1 MSKAMTDVAELT
13 PQQRTILELML
24 KEKRAASAVA
34 RPAIETQS
42 RDTNTFPLSFGQQRL
57 WFVQGL
63 APDSYVYNIPQ
74 ALRLKGE
81 LNVSALEAAV
91 NEIVRRH
98 EILRTT
104 FTVRK
109 AQPLQVIAAP
119 EPLQLTVDDLSGLE
133 PEAREAEALRL
144 ATDEARYVFDLEKG
158 PLFRTRLLRLADD
171 DFVFLVCMHHI
182 VCDGWSL
189 GVFYRELEALY
200 TAFLE
205 NQTSPLAELPLQY
218 ADFACWQR
226 ETLQGEVLEQQLS
239 YWRDQLSQSLA
250 PLELP
255 TDRSR
260 PSVQTFVGATESKV
274 LPKYMTAALEEI
286 SRQAGTTM
294 FMTMLAA
301 FQTQLHLYTNRR
313 DIVVGT
319 ATASR
324 TRVEIEG
331 LIGFF
336 TNTLVMRTDFS
347 GNPSFQEILA
357 QVRET
362 SLGAMAHQDL
372 PFEKIVEEL
381 EPKHDLSYSPL
392 FQVGFLYEEASSQPF
407 KLPGL
412 RVGSFDIDEGSAKW
426 DLSLALTDNPQGIS
440 AYLEYNKDLFDAA
453 TIQRML
459 GHLEHLL
466 EQIIKNPGVK
476 LSELC
481 LLTEPEWDQLVVQY
495 NATKQEFPYEVC
507 FHNLFEQQAERSP
520 GALALCCGSEELSYA
535 ELNAKANQLAYHL
548 MAAGIGPEKRVA
560 LCLERSP
567 NMVIALL
574 AVNKAGG
581 AYVPLNEHWP
591 PNRIQF
597 ILDDAEVCAVLTQE
611 SLRHLIPAGAK
622 FPVWSLDTEWPAIS
636 KNSTDNPPPR
646 AHHDNLIYV
655 YYTSGSTGIP
665 KGVTMSHR
673 SLVNYATLIP
683 EPYNLRAGGRTLVH
697 SPFSFDLTLTGL
709 LPPLMV
715 GAAVEL
721 VNPGDELEGVGVP
734 LSSEGNRYSLIKITP
749 SHLQVL
755 SNWLGERGKCGNVD
769 ALIIGGEACPGEV
782 LRYWQ
787 EQEQPTRMI
796 DEYGPTETVVGCSI
810 FEVPPSERYTAIVPI
825 GRPISNMQMY
835 VLDEAMRVLP
845 AGVIGEIYIGG
856 EGVAR
861 GYLGLPGLTAERFVP
876 DPFTSEP
883 GKRLYK
889 SGDVG
894 RMQVDGEMEYLGRT
908 DEQVKIRGFRIE
920 LGEIESVLRMHEA
933 VKESSVVV
941 QGTGGDKR
949 LVGYVVLS
957 ETIAQELKEA
967 TREDIREY
975 LKREL
980 PEYMVPVDVM
990 VLDRMPL
997 TSNGKVDRKSL
1008 PLPAQMQLGSTGSY
1022 VPPKNEIEEQLVAIW
1037 EEILNVRPIGVTDNF
1052 FERGGHSLLV
1062 VRLLAQVEDKYR
1074 REITISSFFRKPTIR
1089 DLIEMIDKGDIAE
1102 VDALVCIQRGAWR
1115 PPIFIVHALGGDVLY
1130 FRTLAAEMGD
1140 DQPFYGLQGTYPGD
1154 LKEFISIEELAS
1166 NYLEEICAAHPGPY
1180 HIGGY
1185 SFGSVVA
1192 FEMARQ
1198 LKQQGREVGV
1208 LAMLEGGSPYEVKHL
1223 DADVRLHT
1231 VAGLARDLARLAN
1244 QEFDLPND
1252 LIKEMVKT
1260 MPLEEGVEFIIQ
1272 KLRRE
1277 GLLSERIGVPWMR
1290 KFIHGAMLRMESVK
1304 QYSPDP
1310 YDGVITMFRSELN
1323 EPETEKM
1330 WLEFGVD
1337 VTSPPLGWDKL
1348 STKPMVIE
1356 RVPGYHVTMVELPHA
1371 KVLAAKLRA
1380 AIDKYSAE
1388 NW

>member
-24 KEKRAASAVA
+24 KEKRAASAVP

-63 APDSYVYNIPQ
+63 APDSYVYNIPHS
-74 ALRLKGE
+74 LRFKGK
-81 LNVSALEAAV
+81 LNVSAFEAAL

-104 FTVRK
+104 FIVRE
-109 AQPLQVIAAP
+109 AQPIQVISAP
-119 EPLQLTVDDLSGLE
+119 QSFTLTVYDLSGLE
-133 PEAREAEALRL
+133 PEVREAEALSV
-144 ATDEARYVFDLEKG
+144 ATSEARYVFDLENG

-182 VCDGWSL
+182 ICDGWSL
-189 GVFYRELEALY
+189 GVFYRELAALY
-200 TAFLE
+200 TAFSQDQL
-205 NQTSPLAELPLQY
+205 SPLAELPLQY

-226 ETLQGEVLEQQLS
+226 DTLQGEVLEQQLG
-239 YWRDQLSQSLA
+239 YWRDQLNQSLA

-255 TDRSR
+255 TDRPR

-274 LPKYMTAALEEI
+274 LPKYMTRALEEI

-301 FQTQLHLYTNRR
+301 FQTQLYLYTNRR

-324 TRVEIEG
+324 TRVEIEE
-331 LIGFF
+331 LMGFF

-347 GNPSFQEILA
+347 GNPSFQEVLA
-357 QVRET
+357 QVREN

-392 FQVGFLYEEASSQPF
+392 FQVGFLYEAQSQPF
-407 KLPGL
+407 TLPGL
-412 RVGSFDIDEGSAKW
+412 RVEAFDVDEGAAKW
-426 DLSLALTDNPQGIS
+426 DLSLALTDNSQGIS
-440 AYLEYNKDLFDAA
+440 AYLEYNTDLFDAA

-459 GHLEHLL
+459 GHFEQLL
-466 EQIIKNPGVK
+466 EQIIKNPEVK

-481 LLTEPEWDQLVVQY
+481 LLTEAEWNRLVVQY
-495 NATKQEFPYEVC
+495 NATRQEFPYEVC
-507 FHNLFEQQAERSP
+507 FHNLFEQQVERSP
-520 GALALCCGSEELSYA
+520 DALALCCGSEELSYA
-535 ELNAKANQLAYHL
+535 QLNAKANQLAHQL
-548 MAAGIGPEKRVA
+548 IAAGVGPEKRVA

-567 NMVIALL
+567 MMVIALL

-611 SLRHLIPAGAK
+611 SLHHLMPGDAK
-622 FPVWSLDTEWPAIS
+622 FPIWSLDTEWPAIS
-636 KNSTDNPPPR
+636 NNSVETPPPR

-683 EPYNLRAGGRTLVH
+683 ESYNLRPGGRTLVH

-721 VNPGDELEGVGVP
+721 VNPGNELEGVGVP
-734 LSSEGNRYSLIKITP
+734 LSSSGQRYSLIKITP

-810 FEVPPSERYTAIVPI
+810 FEVPRSERYTAIVPI

-861 GYLGLPGLTAERFVP
+861 GYLGMPGLTAERFVP
-876 DPFTSEP
+876 DPFGTQP
-883 GKRLYK
+883 GKRLYR

-894 RMQVDGEMEYLGRT
+894 RMQVNGEMEYLGRT

-920 LGEIESVLRMHEA
+920 LGEIESVLRQHEA

-957 ETIAQELKEA
+957 ETIAEELKEA

-997 TSNGKVDRKSL
+997 TSNGKVDRKAL
-1008 PLPAQMQLGSTGSY
+1008 PLPAQMQLGSSGSY
-1022 VPPKNEIEEQLVAIW
+1022 VPPANEFEKELVKFW
-1037 EEILNVRPIGVTDNF
+1037 EELLNVRPIGVTDNF
-1052 FERGGHSLLV
+1052 FQRGGHSLLV
-1062 VRLLAQVEDKYR
+1062 VRLLAQVEQIYR
-1074 REITISSFFRKPTIR
+1074 REITISSFFRRPTIR
-1089 DLIEMIDKGDIAE
+1089 DLIEMVDQGDVAE
-1102 VDALVCIQRGAWR
+1102 VEALVCLQRGAWR
-1115 PPIFIVHALGGDVLY
+1115 SPFFVVHALGGDVGY
-1130 FRTLAAEMGD
+1130 FSTLAGYMGD
-1140 DQPFYGLQGTYPGD
+1140 DQPFYGLQGTYPAD
-1154 LKEFISIEELAS
+1154 LKEFISIEDIAR
-1166 NYLEEICAAHPGPY
+1166 NYVEEIVAVHPGPY
-1180 HIGGY
+1180 HLGGY
-1185 SFGSVVA
+1185 SFGSPVA
-1192 FEMARQ
+1192 FEMATQ
-1198 LKQQGREVGV
+1198 LKRQGKEVGV
-1208 LAMLEGGSPYEVKHL
+1208 LALLEGGSPYNIKHV
-1223 DADVRLHT
+1223 DADVRLMT
-1231 VAGLARDLARLAN
+1231 IAGLARDIARMSN
-1244 QEFDLPND
+1244 VKFDLPHS
-1252 LIKEMVKT
+1252 LVKELMKT
-1260 MPLEEGVEFIIQ
+1260 MSLDEGIEFIVQ
-1272 KLRRE
+1272 KLRKDN
-1277 GLLSERIGVPWMR
+1277 LLSERIGIPWMR
-1290 KFIHGAMLRMESVK
+1290 RFIHGSMLRMESIK
-1304 QYSPDP
+1304 QYSPEP
-1310 YDGVITMFRSELN
+1310 YDGVITLFRAELN
-1323 EPETEKM
+1323 EPETVKAWSE
-1330 WLEFGVD
+1330 LGVD
-1337 VTSPPLGWDKL
+1337 LLSPPLGWDRL
-1348 STKPMVIE
+1348 STKPLAIE
-1356 RVPGYHVTMVELPHA
+1356 NVPGYHVTMVEEPHA
-1371 KVLAAKLRA
+1371 RVVGAKLRA
-1380 AIDKYSAE
+1380 AIDKVSVE
-1388 NW
+1388 M

>member
-1 MSKAMTDVAELT
+1 MSKAMTDIAELT

-24 KEKRAASAVA
+24 KEKRAVSAIA
-34 RPAIETQS
+34 RPAIEIQS
-42 RDTNTFPLSFGQQRL
+42 RDTNTFSLSFGQQRL

-63 APDSYVYNIPQ
+63 TPDSYVYNIPQ

-81 LNVSALEAAV
+81 LNVSALEAAL

-104 FTVRK
+104 FIVRD
-109 AQPLQVIAAP
+109 AQPVQVISKP
-119 EPLQLTVDDLSGLE
+119 QPFKLTVDDLSGLE
-133 PEAREAEALRL
+133 AAEREVKALHIATFEAQ
-144 ATDEARYVFDLEKG
+144 YIFDLEQG

-171 DFVFLVCMHHI
+171 DFVFLACMHHI

-200 TAFLE
+200 TAFLANE
-205 NQTSPLAELPLQY
+205 TSPLTELPLQY

-226 ETLQGEVLEQQLS
+226 NTLQGEVLEQQLE
-239 YWRDQLSQSLA
+239 YWRDQLSQSLQ

-255 TDRSR
+255 TDRPR
-260 PSVQTFVGATESKV
+260 PSVQSFIGATESKV
-274 LPKYMTAALEEI
+274 LPKYMTSALEEI
-286 SRQAGTTM
+286 SREAGTTM

-301 FQTQLHLYTNRR
+301 FQTQLYLYTNRR

-319 ATASR
+319 PTASR

-331 LIGFF
+331 LMGFF
-336 TNTLVMRTDFS
+336 VNTLVMRTDFS
-347 GNPSFQEILA
+347 GNPSFREILA
-357 QVRET
+357 QVREAT
-362 SLGAMAHQDL
+362 LGAMAHQDL

-381 EPKHDLSYSPL
+381 QPKHDLSYSPL

-412 RVGSFDIDEGSAKW
+412 RVEGFDVDEGAAKW
-426 DLSLALTDNPQGIS
+426 DLSLALTNNSQGIS

-466 EQIIKNPGVK
+466 EQVINNPGVK
-476 LSELC
+476 LSDLC
-481 LLTEPEWDQLVVQY
+481 LLTEPEWKQLVVQY
-495 NATKQEFPYEVC
+495 NATAKEFPNEVC
-507 FHNLFEQQAERSP
+507 FHNLFEQQVERSP
-520 GALALCCGSEELSYA
+520 NAIALCCGSEELSYA
-535 ELNAKANQLAYHL
+535 QLNAKANQLAHQL
-548 MAAGIGPEKRVA
+548 IAAGVGPEKRVA

-567 NMVIALL
+567 MMVIALL

-611 SLRHLIPAGAK
+611 SLRHLLPADGK
-622 FPVWSLDTEWPAIS
+622 LPIRSLDAEWPAIS
-636 KNSTDNPPPR
+636 NNSQENPAPR
-646 AHHDNLIYV
+646 ANCENLIYV

-715 GAAVEL
+715 GATVEL
-721 VNPGDELEGVGVP
+721 VNAGDELEGVGIP
-734 LSSEGNRYSLIKITP
+734 LSSSGQRYSLIKITP

-787 EQEQPTRMI
+787 EQDQPTRMI

-810 FEVPPSERYTAIVPI
+810 FEVPPAERYTAIVPI

-835 VLDEAMRVLP
+835 VLDDAMRVLP

-876 DPFTSEP
+876 DPFSTEP
-883 GKRLYK
+883 GKRLYR

-894 RMQVDGEMEYLGRT
+894 RMRVDGEMDYLGRT

-920 LGEIESVLRMHEA
+920 LGEIEAVLRQHEA

-957 ETIAQELKEA
+957 ETIAKESKEA

-997 TSNGKVDRKSL
+997 SSAGKVDRKAL
-1008 PLPAQMQLGSTGSY
+1008 PLPAQMQLGSSGSY
-1022 VPPKNEIEEQLVAIW
+1022 VPPQTDFEKQLVKIW

-1062 VRLLAQVEDKYR
+1062 VRLLAQVEEIYK

-1089 DLIEMIDKGDIAE
+1089 DLIEMVDKGEIAQ
-1102 VDALVCIQRGAWR
+1102 VNALVCLQRGAWR
-1115 PPIFIVHALGGDVLY
+1115 PPFFMVHALGGDVGY
-1130 FRTLAAEMGD
+1130 FSTLAGHMGD
-1140 DQPFYGLQGTYPGD
+1140 DQPFYGLQAPYPGD
-1154 LKEFISIEELAS
+1154 LKEFISIEDLAR
-1166 NYLEEICAAHPGPY
+1166 NYLEEVTAAWPGPY
-1180 HIGGY
+1180 HLGGY
-1185 SFGSVVA
+1185 SFGSPVA
-1192 FEMARQ
+1192 FEMATQ
-1198 LKQQGREVGV
+1198 LKRQGKEVGV
-1208 LAMLEGGSPYEVKHL
+1208 LALLEGGSPYSIKHV
-1223 DADVRLHT
+1223 DADVRLLT
-1231 VAGLARDLARLAN
+1231 VAGLARDLARMAKKP
-1244 QEFDLPND
+1244 FDLPHD
-1252 LIKEMVKT
+1252 KVREMAKS
-1260 MPLEEGVEFIIQ
+1260 MSLEEGIDFIIQ
-1272 KLRRE
+1272 KLRSE
-1277 GLLSERIGVPWMR
+1277 GLLSEQIGLPWMR
-1290 KFIHGAMLRMESVK
+1290 KYVRGTNLRMESIK
-1304 QYSPDP
+1304 QYNPEP
-1310 YDGVITMFRSELN
+1310 YDGVITLYRAEMNEL
-1323 EPETEKM
+1323 ESVKA
-1330 WLEFGVD
+1330 WLDLGVD
-1337 VTSPPLGWDKL
+1337 VVSLPLGWDTL
-1348 STKPMVIE
+1348 TTKPLVIE
-1356 RVPGYHVTMVELPHA
+1356 NVPGYHVNMVEEPH
-1371 KVLAAKLRA
+1371 VRRLSAKLRA
-1380 AIDKYSAE
+1380 AIDRVSAE
-1388 NW
+1388 M

>member
-1 MSKAMTDVAELT
+1 MSKTMTDVAALS

-24 KEKRAASAVA
+24 KEKRAAAAVP
-34 RPAIETQS
+34 RPTIETQS
-42 RDTNTFPLSFGQQRL
+42 RQTNTFPLSFGQQRL

-74 ALRLKGE
+74 ALRFKGE
-81 LNVSALEAAV
+81 LNVNALEAAI

-104 FTVRK
+104 FIVRE
-109 AQPLQVIAAP
+109 AQPVQVISSP
-119 EPLQLTVDDLSGLE
+119 QSFTLPVDDLRGLA
-133 PEAREAEALRL
+133 PEAREPEAMRL
-144 ATDEARYVFDLEKG
+144 ATAEAQFIFDLEKG
-158 PLFRTRLLRLADD
+158 PLFRMRLLRLADD

-182 VCDGWSL
+182 VSDGWSV

-205 NQTSPLAELPLQY
+205 DKPSPLAELPLQY

-226 ETLQGEVLEQQLS
+226 KTLQGEVLDRQLG

-255 TDRSR
+255 TDRPR

-274 LPKYMTAALEEI
+274 LPKYMTRALEEI
-286 SRQAGTTM
+286 SRESGTTM

-301 FQTQLHLYTNRR
+301 FQTQLYLYTSRR

-362 SLGAMAHQDL
+362 SLNAMAHSDL

-392 FQVGFLYEEASSQPF
+392 FQVGFLYEEAPAQPF

-412 RVGSFDIDEGSAKW
+412 RAGTFDVDEGAAKW

-440 AYLEYNKDLFDAA
+440 AYLEYNKDLFEAA
-453 TIQRML
+453 TIKRML
-459 GHLEHLL
+459 GHFEHLL
-466 EQIIKNPGVK
+466 EQIIKNRNVK

-481 LLTEPEWDQLVVQY
+481 LLTEPEWNQLVVQY
-495 NATKQEFPYEVC
+495 NATRQEFPYEVC
-507 FHNLFEQQAERSP
+507 FHNLFEQQVERSP
-520 GALALCCGSEELSYA
+520 AALALCCGSEELSYA
-535 ELNAKANQLAYHL
+535 QLNAKANQLAHHL
-548 MAAGIGPEKRVA
+548 IAAGVGPEKRVA

-567 NMVIALL
+567 MMVIALV

-597 ILDDAEVCAVLTQE
+597 ILDDADVCAVLTQE
-611 SLRHLIPAGAK
+611 SFQHLLPADVK
-622 FPVWSLDTEWPAIS
+622 FPIWSLDTEWPSIS
-636 KNSTDNPPPR
+636 NNSQENPAPR
-646 AHHDNLIYV
+646 AHYDNLIYV

-683 EPYNLRAGGRTLVH
+683 APYNLRPGGRTLVH

-734 LSSEGNRYSLIKITP
+734 LSSSAQRYSLIKITP

-755 SNWLGERGKCGNVD
+755 SNWLGEQGKCGNVD

-787 EQEQPTRMI
+787 EQDQPTRMI

-810 FEVPPSERYTAIVPI
+810 FEVPPAERYTAIVPI

-835 VLDEAMRVLP
+835 VLDDAMRVLP

-876 DPFTSEP
+876 DPFTKEP
-883 GKRLYK
+883 GKRLYR

-894 RMQVDGEMEYLGRT
+894 RMRVDGEMEYLGRT

-920 LGEIESVLRMHEA
+920 LGEIESVLRQHEA

-957 ETIAQELKEA
+957 ETISEEEKEA

-997 TSNGKVDRKSL
+997 TSNGKVDRKNL
-1008 PLPAQMQLGSTGSY
+1008 PLPAQMQLGSSGSY
-1022 VPPKNEIEEQLVAIW
+1022 VPPQNDFERQLVKLW
-1037 EEILNVRPIGVTDNF
+1037 EDILNVRPIGVTDNF

-1062 VRLLAQVEDKYR
+1062 VRLLAQVEEIYR
-1074 REITISSFFRKPTIR
+1074 REISISSFFRKPTIR
-1089 DLIEMIDKGDIAE
+1089 DLIEMADKGDVAE
-1102 VDALVCIQRGAWR
+1102 VNALVCIQRGVWR
-1115 PPIFIVHALGGDVLY
+1115 APFFVVHALGGDVRY
-1130 FRTLAAEMGD
+1130 FHTLAGYMGD

-1154 LKEFISIEELAS
+1154 LKEFISIEEMAS
-1166 NYLEEICAAHPGPY
+1166 NYVEEIVAAHPGPY
-1180 HIGGY
+1180 HLGGY
-1185 SFGSVVA
+1185 SFGSSVA
-1192 FEMARQ
+1192 FEMATQ
-1198 LKQQGREVGV
+1198 LKRQGKEVGV
-1208 LAMLEGGSPYEVKHL
+1208 LAFLEGSSPYIVKHV
-1223 DADVRLHT
+1223 DADLRLMT
-1231 VAGLARDLARLAN
+1231 VAGLARDLARLADKP
-1244 QEFDLPND
+1244 FDLPHSLVKD
-1252 LIKEMVKT
+1252 LVKQMT
-1260 MPLEEGVEFIIQ
+1260 LEEGIEFIIQ
-1272 KLRRE
+1272 KLRNE
-1277 GLLSERIGVPWMR
+1277 NLLSERIGIPWMR
-1290 KFIHGAMLRMESVK
+1290 KFIHGTMLRMESIK
-1304 QYSPDP
+1304 QYSPEP
-1310 YDGVITMFRSELN
+1310 YDGEITLFRSEKN
-1323 EPETEKM
+1323 EPETVKM
-1330 WLEFGVD
+1330 WLELGVD
-1337 VTSPPLGWDKL
+1337 VESPPLGWDEL
-1348 STKPMVIE
+1348 TTKPLVIE
-1356 RVPGYHVTMVELPHA
+1356 NVPGYHVTMVEEPYA
-1371 KVLAAKLRA
+1371 KVLAVKLRA
-1380 AIDKYSAE
+1380 AIDKTSAE
-1388 NW
+1388 VW